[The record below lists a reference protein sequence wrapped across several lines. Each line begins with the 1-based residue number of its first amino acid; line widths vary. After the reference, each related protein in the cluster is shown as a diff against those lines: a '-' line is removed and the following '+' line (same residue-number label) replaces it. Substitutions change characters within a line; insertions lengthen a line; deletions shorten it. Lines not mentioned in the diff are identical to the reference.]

1 MHRDP
6 VDEDMRVLAGRPEED
21 LQLMREN
28 QHELDLCKQTLIVY
42 RSRIKHAAYLTIL
55 PSKYLIMTKN
65 DTL

>member
-42 RSRIKHAAYLTIL
+42 RSRITCRLSYYSTFKIL
-55 PSKYLIMTKN
+55 NYDKK
-65 DTL
+65 